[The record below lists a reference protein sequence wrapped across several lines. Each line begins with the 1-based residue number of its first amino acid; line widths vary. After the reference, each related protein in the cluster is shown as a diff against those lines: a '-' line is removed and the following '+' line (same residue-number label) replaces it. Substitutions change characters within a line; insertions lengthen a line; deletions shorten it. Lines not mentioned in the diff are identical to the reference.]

1 MDKTAKI
8 RQLNDA
14 FRSSFKGG
22 RVMLTHGIRSKA
34 EHEVTEI
41 LERVVNFNDFNKGND
56 PYQEHDFGKFE
67 HKGDKIFWKID
78 YYDKSLKYGSED
90 ASDESITTRVLTIM
104 TANEY

>member
-14 FRSSFKGG
+14 FRTSFKGG
-22 RVMLTHGIRSKA
+22 KVMLTLGIRSKA

-56 PYQEHDFGKFE
+56 PYQEHDFGSFE
-67 HKGDKIFWKID
+67 YKGDKIFWKID
-78 YYDKSLKYGSED
+78 YYDKSLKFGSED
-90 ASDESITTRVLTIM
+90 ASDETITTRVLTVM
-104 TANEY
+104 TADEY

>member
-22 RVMLTHGIRSKA
+22 RVMLTLGIRSKA

-41 LERVVNFNDFNKGND
+41 LENVLNFHDFKKEND
-56 PYQEHDFGKFE
+56 PYQEHDFGSFE
-67 HKGDKIFWKID
+67 HKGDKIIWKID
-78 YYDKSLKYGSED
+78 YYDLNHKYMSED
-90 ASDESITTRVLTIM
+90 PSNPDITNRVLTIM
-104 TANEY
+104 MVYEY